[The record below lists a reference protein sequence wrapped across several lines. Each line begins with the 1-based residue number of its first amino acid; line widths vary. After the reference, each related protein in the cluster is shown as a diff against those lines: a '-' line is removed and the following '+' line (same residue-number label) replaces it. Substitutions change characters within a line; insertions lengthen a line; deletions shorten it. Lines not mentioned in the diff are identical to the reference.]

1 MLICPDCQFENP
13 NNHKFCQ
20 NCGTSLNQRVCPE
33 CGVDVATN
41 AEKCHECG
49 AVCGTVRTA
58 LIVKNNSLPSQKL
71 EGESQKLENPELAES
86 PTTPQ
91 PLMIGDYLDY
101 QQRYQLLESLPNTE
115 ELSTHRELCVRVLD
129 CQPYQITPLKVMLT
143 KQSQDLPNSI
153 AGSSGNMPSWAQ
165 TYIALQSQL
174 HKGIP
179 PIHDAWQQDGME
191 VLLLEDRSHW
201 QSLLQLWQEDS
212 TTSLQILD
220 CFYQITQL
228 WKLLAPFDACS
239 SLLKLSNLRLDED
252 QSLALQRLYVG
263 DAHLAQNISPES
275 NGDAENSPITLQ
287 ALGKSWHSLFSKS
300 QRTQFGS
307 MLNLLADLKQ
317 GKVLTIT
324 DLQSRLGEIADEL
337 QDTSS
342 ESSHDNNDTQN
353 VVAEEHGDRVEM
365 PTSATVLQLDPLED
379 NTVITDDLPTVNLP
393 MQLSSLDDAGC
404 TDVGKQRNHN
414 EDCFGI
420 ETEISKVEL
429 PKSRNLK
436 ARGLYI
442 LCDGM
447 GGHAGG
453 EVASEL
459 AVNTLREYFQTHW
472 SQKQLPNEEV
482 IRQGVIAANQA
493 IFDLNQSDARS
504 GVGRMGTTL
513 VMLLI
518 QGNKV
523 VVAHVGDSRLY
534 RLTRKQGLEQVTV
547 DHEVGQ
553 REIARGIEASIA
565 YARPDAYQLTQA
577 LGPRDA
583 SSLNP
588 DVQFL
593 EINEDTLF
601 VLVSDGLSD
610 NDVLVTHW
618 ETHLLPLLSSGVNLD
633 RGVQDLID
641 LANEYNGHDNITA
654 VLIRAKVRPIFNSPY

>member
-41 AEKCHECG
+41 AEKCHVCG

-58 LIVKNNSLPSQKL
+58 LIVKNNSLPAQKL
-71 EGESQKLENPELAES
+71 EGESQKLENPELTES

-101 QQRYQLLESLPNTE
+101 QQRYQLLEPLPNTE

-129 CQPYQITPLKVMLT
+129 CQPYQITPLKVILT

-153 AGSSGNMPSWAQ
+153 AENSGNVPSWAQ
-165 TYIALQSQL
+165 TYIALQPQL

-191 VLLLEDRSHW
+191 VVLLEDRSHW

-212 TTSLQILD
+212 TTSLQILE
-220 CFYQITQL
+220 CFYRITQL
-228 WKLLAPFDACS
+228 WELLIPFDACS
-239 SLLKLSNLRLDED
+239 SLLELSNLRLDED

-263 DAHLAQNISPES
+263 DAHLTQDISPDS
-275 NGDAENSPITLQ
+275 NGNGEKSPITLQ

-317 GKVLTIT
+317 GKILSIT
-324 DLQSRLGEIADEL
+324 DLQSRLGEIADEV
-337 QDTSS
+337 QDSSS
-342 ESSHDNNDTQN
+342 EPSHDNNDTQN
-353 VVAEEHGDRVEM
+353 VVEEEHGNIEKM
-365 PTSATVLQLDPLED
+365 PTSATVLQLEPLEE
-379 NTVITDDLPTVNLP
+379 NTAITDDSPTVNLP

-436 ARGLYI
+436 ARGLYV

-447 GGHAGG
+447 GDM
-453 EVASEL
+453 L
-459 AVNTLREYFQTHW
+459 
-472 SQKQLPNEEV
+472 
-482 IRQGVIAANQA
+482 
-493 IFDLNQSDARS
+493 
-504 GVGRMGTTL
+504 VG
-513 VMLLI
+513 
-518 QGNKV
+518 
-523 VVAHVGDSRLY
+523 
-534 RLTRKQGLEQVTV
+534 
-547 DHEVGQ
+547 
-553 REIARGIEASIA
+553 
-565 YARPDAYQLTQA
+565 
-577 LGPRDA
+577 
-583 SSLNP
+583 SS
-588 DVQFL
+588 
-593 EINEDTLF
+593 
-601 VLVSDGLSD
+601 
-610 NDVLVTHW
+610 
-618 ETHLLPLLSSGVNLD
+618 
-633 RGVQDLID
+633 
-641 LANEYNGHDNITA
+641 
-654 VLIRAKVRPIFNSPY
+654 K